1 MNILEKEPKSKIKN
15 PLHTKDLLKFKIT
28 GQNGTQ
34 WFLIRFRLLL
44 NSIHGIVIHG
54 PGSVG
59 PRTRLSTKNFAKRCK
74 DTLNLVDMAMFILD
88 TIILQGKTLQ
98 LKSDMIDRLK

>member
-1 MNILEKEPKSKIKN
+1 MPHAILNDLEMNILEKEPKSKIKN

-28 GQNGTQ
+28 GQNGSQ

-44 NSIHGIVIHG
+44 NSIHGTVIQG

-59 PRTRLSTKNFAKRCK
+59 LSLGLLRR
-74 DTLNLVDMAMFILD
+74 
-88 TIILQGKTLQ
+88 G
-98 LKSDMIDRLK
+98 